1 MKYAVV
7 WLPEAD
13 LELKEAWAK
22 YDGIRPELGLRF
34 AEPVADAVERIATTP
49 LSYAVL
55 EKGRR
60 RAGIHRFPYGL
71 FFLAEEHRIVVVAC
85 FHGRR
90 DPKHWQRR

>member
-1 MKYAVV
+1 MKRTVV

-13 LELKEAWAK
+13 LELKEAWAR
-22 YDGIRPELGLRF
+22 YDGIRPELGQRF
-34 AEPVADAVERIATTP
+34 AEAVADAVERIATTP
-49 LSYAVL
+49 LNYAVI

-71 FFLAEEHRIVVVAC
+71 FFLLEEQRVVVIAC

-90 DPKHWQRR
+90 DPKHWQGR